1 MNPAQLMQLI
11 QQNEGQQI
19 EFKLESEKQGDLAEV
34 LMAFANAEGGSL
46 LVGVTDEGQIAG
58 VENAKAVTD
67 RLYAAARR
75 LDPSL
80 HGIAQVEQVQID
92 DKIVILASVP
102 ESLTATYG
110 LAGSFRIREGSF
122 NRQMT
127 AADVVSHA
135 VQRGQLDYEQ
145 TPVSEATL
153 DDLNEQRVKDFLVKR
168 LRASLPDQPLQQL
181 LQTFHAATA
190 DAQAIQRPTVAGLLF
205 FGDWPQFRLNHATIL
220 AARLVGA
227 RGVQISDR
235 ATIEGAMPEMIDRAI
250 QFVQRNTRHS
260 LQIGDPQTG
269 RAREIDEY
277 PGAAVREAITNACC
291 HRDYLERAP
300 IQLKIYDDRLVIGN
314 PGGLLP
320 GLNVAQLEGKHK
332 ARNPLLADWLQV
344 LGYVERFGIG
354 ILRMREAM
362 QESGLPAPLFISRP
376 DWFEVT
382 LRGPDANLTVRQP
395 ETLATLRQAQD
406 SAADSPRLP
415 PSASEAR
422 VNLSWYNQLWSFR

>member
-1 MNPAQLMQLI
+1 MNQAQLMQLI
-11 QQNEGQQI
+11 QQNEGQQV
-19 EFKLESEKQGDLAEV
+19 EFKLESEKQVDLAEV

-46 LVGVTDEGQIAG
+46 LVGVTDEGQIVG

-67 RLYAAARR
+67 RLYTAARR
-75 LDPSL
+75 LTPSL
-80 HGIAQVEQVQID
+80 HGVAQVEPVKVD
-92 DKIVILASVP
+92 DKTVIVASVP
-102 ESLTATYG
+102 ESLTATYS
-110 LAGSFRIREGSF
+110 LAGSFKIREGSF

-127 AADVVSHA
+127 ASDVVGHS

-168 LRASLPDQPLQQL
+168 LRSAIPDQPLQQL
-181 LQTFHAATA
+181 LQSLHAVTT
-190 DAQAIQRPTVAGLLF
+190 DTQAIQRPTVAGLLF
-205 FGDWPQFRLNHATIL
+205 FGNWSQFHLNHATIL

-235 ATIEGAMPEMIDRAI
+235 ATIEGPMPEMIDRAI
-250 QFVQRNTRHS
+250 QFVQRNTRHA
-260 LQIGDPQTG
+260 LQIGDPQSG
-269 RAREIDEY
+269 RASEIDEY
-277 PGAAVREAITNACC
+277 PSAAVREAITNACC
-291 HRDYLERAP
+291 HRDYLERVP

-354 ILRMREAM
+354 IMRMREAM
-362 QESGLPAPLFISRP
+362 QQAGLPSPIFVSRP

-382 LRGPDANLTVRQP
+382 LRGPGANLTAR
-395 ETLATLRQAQD
+395 LSDSIATAEL
-406 SAADSPRLP
+406 PR
-415 PSASEAR
+415 SQSNVNEAR
-422 VNLSWYNQLWSFR
+422 ANRSWYNQVWSFRSA

>member
-11 QQNEGQQI
+11 QQNEGQ
-19 EFKLESEKQGDLAEV
+19 E
-34 LMAFANAEGGSL
+34 
-46 LVGVTDEGQIAG
+46 
-58 VENAKAVTD
+58 
-67 RLYAAARR
+67 
-75 LDPSL
+75 
-80 HGIAQVEQVQID
+80 
-92 DKIVILASVP
+92 
-102 ESLTATYG
+102 
-110 LAGSFRIREGSF
+110 
-122 NRQMT
+122 
-127 AADVVSHA
+127 
-135 VQRGQLDYEQ
+135 YEQ
-145 TPVSEATL
+145 TPVGEATL

-168 LRASLPDQPLQQL
+168 LRSSIPDQPLQQL
-181 LQTFHAATA
+181 LQTVHAATV
-190 DAQAIQRPTVAGLLF
+190 DTQAIQRPTVAGLLF

-235 ATIEGAMPEMIDRAI
+235 ATIEGAMPDMIDCAI
-250 QFVQRNTRHS
+250 QFVQRNTRHG

-277 PGAAVREAITNACC
+277 PSAAVREAIINACC

-320 GLNVAQLEGKHK
+320 GLSVVQLEGKHK

-362 QESGLPAPLFISRP
+362 QQVGLPAPIFTSRP

-382 LRGPDANLTVRQP
+382 LRGPDANPTTRQP
-395 ETLATLRQAQD
+395 ETVATLRQAQD

-422 VNLSWYNQLWSFR
+422 VNLSWYNQVWSFR

>member
-1 MNPAQLMQLI
+1 MNPTQLMQFI

-34 LMAFANAEGGSL
+34 LMAFANADGGTL
-46 LVGVTDEGQIAG
+46 LVGVTDEGEIAG
-58 VENAKAVTD
+58 VENAKAVID
-67 RLYAAARR
+67 RLYAAGRR

-80 HGIAQVEQVQID
+80 HGLVQVEQVTIAGRTV
-92 DKIVILASVP
+92 IVATVP

-110 LAGSFRIREGSF
+110 LAGGFKIREGSF

-127 AADVVSHA
+127 ATDVVSHA

-145 TPVSEATL
+145 TPVSGATL
-153 DDLNEQRVKDFLVKR
+153 DDLDEQRVRDFLAKR
-168 LRASLPDQPLQQL
+168 LRTSIPDQPFQQL
-181 LQTFHAATA
+181 LQTLHAATT
-190 DAQAIQRPTVAGLLF
+190 DAQAVQRPTVVGLLF
-205 FGDWPQFRLNHATIL
+205 FGEWPQFHLNHATIL
-220 AARLVGA
+220 AARLVGE

-250 QFVQRNTRHS
+250 QFVQRNTRHG
-260 LQIGDPQTG
+260 LQIGGRQTG
-269 RAREIDEY
+269 RAKEIDEY
-277 PGAAVREAITNACC
+277 PSAAVREAITNACC

-300 IQLKIYDDRLVIGN
+300 IQLKVYDDRLVIGN

-320 GLNVAQLEGKHK
+320 GLSVTQLEGKHK
-332 ARNPLLADWLQV
+332 TRNPLLADWLQV

-362 QESGLPAPLFISRP
+362 QQVGLPAPILFSRP

-382 LRGPDANLTVRQP
+382 LRGPGASLTGRQP
-395 ETLATLRQAQD
+395 DPAAT
-406 SAADSPRLP
+406 ADVSRLHTNV
-415 PSASEAR
+415 SEAR
-422 VNLSWYNQLWSFR
+422 TNPSWYNQVWSFR

>member
-11 QQNEGQQI
+11 SQDEGQQV
-19 EFKLESEKQGDLAEV
+19 EFKLESEKQSDLAEV
-34 LMAFANAEGGSL
+34 LMAFANADGGAL

-58 VENAKAVTD
+58 VENAKAVSD
-67 RLYAAARR
+67 RLHTAARR

-80 HGIAQVEQVQID
+80 HGVVQVEQVKID
-92 DKIVILASVP
+92 DKVVIVASVP
-102 ESLTATYG
+102 GSLAATYG
-110 LAGSFRIREGSF
+110 LAGSFKIREGSF

-127 AADVVSHA
+127 AADVVSHT

-145 TPVSEATL
+145 TPVRGATL

-168 LRASLPDQPLQQL
+168 LRTGIPDQPLEQL
-181 LQTFHAATA
+181 LQTIHAAA
-190 DAQAIQRPTVAGLLF
+190 VDAQAVQRPTVAGLLF
-205 FGDWPQFRLNHATIL
+205 FGDWPQFHLNHATIL

-227 RGVQISDR
+227 RGVQVSDR
-235 ATIEGAMPEMIDRAI
+235 ATIEGPMPEMIDRAV
-250 QFVQRNTRHS
+250 QFVQRNTRHG
-260 LQIGDPQTG
+260 LQIGDPQSG

-277 PGAAVREAITNACC
+277 PIAAVREAITNACC

-320 GLNVAQLEGKHK
+320 GLSVAQLEGKHK
-332 ARNPLLADWLQV
+332 ARNPLLADWLHG

-362 QESGLPAPLFISRP
+362 EETGLPAPIFSSRP

-382 LRGPDANLTVRQP
+382 LRGPGPKPTTRTPDNAGAAELPRP
-395 ETLATLRQAQD
+395 HPSGETR
-406 SAADSPRLP
+406 AD
-415 PSASEAR
+415 
-422 VNLSWYNQLWSFR
+422 LSWYKQVWSFR

>member
-1 MNPAQLMQLI
+1 MTMIPSELMQLI

-19 EFKLESEKQGDLAEV
+19 EFKLESEKQSDLAEV

-58 VENAKAVTD
+58 VENAKGVID
-67 RLYAAARR
+67 SLYSAARR
-75 LDPSL
+75 LEPSL
-80 HGIAQVEQVQID
+80 HGVVQVEQVKVD
-92 DKIVILASVP
+92 SKTVIIANVP
-102 ESLTATYG
+102 GSLSATYG

-127 AADVVSHA
+127 STDVVSHA

-145 TPVSEATL
+145 TAVREVTL
-153 DDLNEQRVKDFLVKR
+153 DALNEQRVKDFLVKR
-168 LRASLPDQPLQQL
+168 LRTPLPDQPLEQL
-181 LQTFHAATA
+181 LQTLHAITV
-190 DAQAIQRPTVAGLLF
+190 DNQAVPRPTVAGLLF
-205 FGDWPQFRLNHATIL
+205 FGDWPQFHLNHATIL

-227 RGVQISDR
+227 RGVRIIDR
-235 ATIEGAMPEMIDRAI
+235 ATIEGSLPEMIDRAI
-250 QFVQRNTRHS
+250 QFVQRNTRHA
-260 LQIGDPQTG
+260 LQINDPQTG
-269 RAREIDEY
+269 RAREFDEY
-277 PGAAVREAITNACC
+277 PIEAVREAITNACC
-291 HRDYLERAP
+291 HRDYVERVP

-354 ILRMREAM
+354 IGRMREAM
-362 QESGLPAPLFISRP
+362 QQAGLPAPIFVSRP

-382 LRGPDANLTVRQP
+382 LHGPGANPGASPPDRQP
-395 ETLATLRQAQD
+395 AAATTEA
-406 SAADSPRLP
+406 LP
-415 PSASEAR
+415 LPITTSNVGRASTA
-422 VNLSWYNQLWSFR
+422 WYHQTWSFH

>member
-34 LMAFANAEGGSL
+34 LMAFVNAEGGSL
-46 LVGVTDEGQIAG
+46 LVGVTDEGQIVG
-58 VENAKAVTD
+58 VENVKGIID
-67 RLYAAARR
+67 RLHSAARR
-75 LDPSL
+75 LEPSL
-80 HGIAQVEQVQID
+80 HGVVQVEPVQID
-92 DKIVILASVP
+92 GKTVIIASVP
-102 ESLTATYG
+102 GALSATYG
-110 LAGSFRIREGSF
+110 LAGSFRLREGSF

-168 LRASLPDQPLQQL
+168 LRTSVPDQPLQQL
-181 LQTFHAATA
+181 LQTFHAATT
-190 DAQAIQRPTVAGLLF
+190 DGQAIPHPTVAGLLF

-220 AARLVGA
+220 AARLVGE

-235 ATIEGAMPEMIDRAI
+235 ATIEGPLPEMIDRAM
-250 QFVQRNTRHS
+250 QFVQRNTRHG
-260 LQIGDPQTG
+260 LQIGDPQSG

-277 PGAAVREAITNACC
+277 PSAAVREAITNACC
-291 HRDYLERAP
+291 HRDYLERVP

-320 GLNVAQLEGKHK
+320 GLNLAQLEGKHK

-362 QESGLPAPLFISRP
+362 QQAGLPAPIFVSRP

-382 LRGPDANLTVRQP
+382 LRGLSTNPIGRQP
-395 ETLATLRQAQD
+395 DNVATAEF
-406 SAADSPRLP
+406 PRSQP
-415 PSASEAR
+415 NVSEAR
-422 VNLSWYNQLWSFR
+422 ASLSWYNQLWSFR

>member
-1 MNPAQLMQLI
+1 MNALQLMQLI
-11 QQNEGQQI
+11 QQNEGQQV

-34 LMAFANAEGGSL
+34 LMAFANAEGGAL
-46 LVGVTDEGQIAG
+46 LVGVTDEGEIAG
-58 VENAKAVTD
+58 VDNAKGVID
-67 RLYAAARR
+67 RLHSAARR
-75 LDPSL
+75 LEPSL
-80 HGIAQVEQVQID
+80 HGTVQVEPVKID
-92 DKIVILASVP
+92 NKTVIVANVP
-102 ESLTATYG
+102 EALTATYG
-110 LAGSFRIREGSF
+110 LAGSFKIREGSF

-135 VQRGQLDYEQ
+135 VQRGQLDFEQ
-145 TPVSEATL
+145 TPVSAATL
-153 DDLNEQRVKDFLVKR
+153 DDLNEQRVKSFLVKR
-168 LRASLPDQPLQQL
+168 LRTSLPVQPLQQL
-181 LQTFHAATA
+181 LQTFHAATT
-190 DAQAIQRPTVAGLLF
+190 DAQSIQHPTVAGLLF
-205 FGDWPQFRLNHATIL
+205 FGDWPQFHLNHATIL

-235 ATIEGAMPEMIDRAI
+235 ATIEGPMPDMIDRAI
-250 QFVQRNTRHS
+250 QFVQRNTRHG

-277 PGAAVREAITNACC
+277 PSAAVREAITNACC
-291 HRDYLERAP
+291 HRDYLERVP

-320 GLNVAQLEGKHK
+320 GLSVAQLEGKHK

-362 QESGLPAPLFISRP
+362 QQVGLPAPIFVNRP

-382 LRGPDANLTVRQP
+382 LRGPGANLAARQP
-395 ETLATLRQAQD
+395 DNLAIAEL
-406 SAADSPRLP
+406 LP
-415 PSASEAR
+415 SQPNVSEAGI
-422 VNLSWYNQLWSFR
+422 NLSWYNQLWSTR